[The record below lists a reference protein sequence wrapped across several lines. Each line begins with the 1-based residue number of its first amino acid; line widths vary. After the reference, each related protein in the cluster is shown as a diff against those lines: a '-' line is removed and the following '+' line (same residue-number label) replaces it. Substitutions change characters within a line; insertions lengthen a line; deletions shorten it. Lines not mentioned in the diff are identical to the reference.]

1 MSDPEIHTW
10 WPHLHAAT
18 KDLLDGIGDD
28 PLPAEVLDE
37 IAVITGRPV
46 PEDCHLTAHDHDFI
60 RTQREEVD

>member
-10 WPHLHAAT
+10 WPLLQAAT
-18 KDLLDGIGDD
+18 KDLLDDIGDD

-46 PEDCHLTAHDHDFI
+46 PEDCHLTPSDHDFI
-60 RTQREEVD
+60 RTQREQVD